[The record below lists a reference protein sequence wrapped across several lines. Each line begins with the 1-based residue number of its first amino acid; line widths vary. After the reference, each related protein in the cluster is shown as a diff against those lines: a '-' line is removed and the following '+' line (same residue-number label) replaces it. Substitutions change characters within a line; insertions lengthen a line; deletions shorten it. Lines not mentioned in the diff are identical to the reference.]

1 VVVCVVISAKEESV
15 NARSRQWFFALAIL
29 AALHGSA
36 RPAYAQGLTAQIAG
50 TVVDSSKAVLPG
62 ATVTARN
69 TGTQV
74 TRDAV
79 TDTNG
84 AFVITNLF
92 AGTYDI
98 RVSLS
103 GFKVYEQRGI
113 ALSATERMA
122 LQPFTLDVG
131 GVSETIS
138 VQAEAARVQTQ
149 SGERSAT
156 ITASQIEDIGLKG
169 RDFMGALQLLPGVI
183 DTRNRDAPGW
193 GSVGGMTING
203 QSSFNFSYDG
213 IVSKDTGSN
222 SGNYAAPALDSIAEV
237 KVQASNFQAEYGRSS
252 GASITV
258 VTKSGTKSFRGSAAY
273 YRRNEAFNANSW
285 DRRRACSAA
294 PVQNG
299 APNPNCSKAP
309 YRFNNTAWTIGG
321 PVVVP
326 GTNFN
331 TNRDKLFFFF
341 SQDLLP
347 RTDPGDLLVSTMP
360 TALERSGDFSQ
371 TVNSQGARIWI
382 KDPLLAAQGLA
393 CNVNT
398 GGAGCFTDNRIDPTM
413 LNGFGRMMLNI
424 FPLPNAV
431 DGTGN
436 RQYNYTYQN
445 ILDKPKNDQVARVD
459 YNVSQGTTFYTRVQF
474 GNEVNSRG
482 YNAFLGAGTGN
493 GGNVQWPQFNT
504 SYAIKTLSVVNT
516 LLHTLNPTTVAE
528 FTVGVNWAQ
537 QLTSPFEELSLQQNT
552 RAVALGGLTQFF
564 PEANPQNL
572 VPNMSF
578 GGTNAQPNTRG
589 VGISDRFP
597 FNAKNIIWNY
607 NANLT
612 KLKGTH
618 NLKAGVF
625 IEKTKRPA
633 PRASTFNGS
642 YDFSSNQNNPFDTN
656 FGFANALLGSINA
669 YTESTAKPFAQGRYN
684 QVEFFVQDNWRISRN
699 FTIDYGM
706 RFYYIGPTF
715 VADQDVSYFNTDGW
729 TPGAAPLLY
738 EPVCPNSATTCT
750 GGQRV
755 ARNPLTGEVLNN
767 TYIGKLVPGS
777 GNFTNGMNRVAQTV
791 YEGKGILPAPRVGFA
806 WDVTGD
812 GKTAVRGGAG
822 VFYDRYSDDV
832 ILSLVE
838 QPPLMDTRTTQ
849 FTTIP
854 QLLNS
859 QLIQNPR
866 AVTSFAPFKVPT
878 VYNWSV
884 GVQRELPF
892 KLIAD
897 VAYVGNANRNNN
909 NTFQINNVA
918 YGTTRV
924 DLNAGVADP
933 TQSNTV
939 AKATDYLR
947 PYRGY
952 NTIGQQQWRGY
963 ANYHSIQVAVTRRL
977 SDGFGWGLAYTGA
990 VRRSQG
996 TFDPFLT
1003 PEQDKARNYNLNNS
1017 RPHTLVV
1024 NYNYELPGLG
1034 RMWDNALVKGVFD
1047 GWQISGITQAL
1058 SGVHTSF
1065 SYGFTGAP
1073 FGDMTG
1079 GGLGGPRVTLVCDPA
1094 LQKGERTPARQF
1106 KTECIQPG
1114 GPGSTAGDT
1123 FYLGS
1128 STNDE
1133 WINLGYINHDIT
1145 LFKNFAMPNR
1155 RNLQIR
1161 VESYNAFNFTQ
1172 YAGVDTSAQFNF
1184 ATGAQ
1189 TDAAFGTITSARGAS
1204 ARVIQLGA
1212 RFTF

>member
-1 VVVCVVISAKEESV
+1 MNV
-15 NARSRQWFFALAIL
+15 RFRQWFFALA
-29 AALHGSA
+29 ALVALSGSA
-36 RPAYAQGLTAQIAG
+36 LPVFAQGLTGQIAG
-50 TVVDSSKAVLPG
+50 VVVDGSKAVLPG

-74 TRDAV
+74 TREAV
-79 TDTNG
+79 TDANG
-84 AFVITNLF
+84 AFVLTNLL
-92 AGTYDI
+92 AGTYDV

-113 ALSATERMA
+113 VLSATERLA
-122 LQPFTLDVG
+122 LPDVTLDVG
-131 GVSETIS
+131 GVTETVS
-138 VQAEAARVQTQ
+138 VQAEAARIQTQ

-156 ITASQIEDIGLKG
+156 ISAAQIEDIGLKG

-213 IVSKDTGSN
+213 VVSKDTGSN

-273 YRRNEAFNANSW
+273 YKRNESFNANSW
-285 DRRRACSAA
+285 DRRRACDAA
-294 PVQNG
+294 PIQNG

-309 YRFNNTAWTIGG
+309 YRFDNTAWTIGG
-321 PVVVP
+321 PVVMP

-331 TNRDKLFFFF
+331 ANRDKLFFFF

-347 RTDPGDLLVSTMP
+347 RTDPGDLLLSTMP
-360 TALERSGDFSQ
+360 TALERAGDFSQ
-371 TVNSQGARIWI
+371 TVNTSGSRIWI
-382 KDPLLAAQGLA
+382 KDPQLAAQGLA

-398 GGAGCFTDNRIDPTM
+398 GGPGCFADNKIPSGRFNLVGQQM
-413 LNGFGRMMLNI
+413 LNL

-431 DGTGN
+431 DGTGR
-436 RQYNYTYQN
+436 RQFNYTYQN
-445 ILDKPKNDQVARVD
+445 ILEKPKNDQVARVD
-459 YNVSQGTTFYTRVQF
+459 YNVSQGTTYYTRVQF

-493 GGNVQWPQFNT
+493 GGNASWPQFNT
-504 SYAIKTLSVVNT
+504 EYAIKTLSVVNT
-516 LLHTLNPTTVAE
+516 LLHTFNPTTVAE

-537 QLTSPFEELSLQQNT
+537 QLTSPVDDAALAANT

-572 VPNMSF
+572 VPQISF

-589 VGISDRFP
+589 VGVSDRFP

-607 NANLT
+607 NANIT
-612 KLKGTH
+612 KLKGAH
-618 NLKAGVF
+618 NLKVGVF

-633 PRASTFNGS
+633 PRASTFNGN

-656 FGFANALLGSINA
+656 FGFANALIGSVQA

-684 QVEFFVQDNWRISRN
+684 QVEFFVQDNWRVRRN

-715 VADQDVSYFNTDGW
+715 VADQDVSYFNVGDW
-729 TPGAAPLLY
+729 TTGAAPQLY
-738 EPVCPNSATTCT
+738 EPVCPNNAAVCA
-750 GGQRV
+750 GAARV
-755 ARNPLTGEVLNN
+755 ARNPLTGELLNN

-822 VFYDRYSDDV
+822 IFYDRYSDDI

-838 QPPLMDTRTTQ
+838 QPPLMDTRTTNW
-849 FTTIP
+849 TTIP
-854 QLLNS
+854 QLQNS

-866 AVTSFAPFKVPT
+866 GVTSFEEFKVPT
-878 VYNWSV
+878 VYNWSL

-892 KLIAD
+892 KLVAD

-909 NTFQINNVA
+909 NTVQLNNVP

-924 DLNAGVADP
+924 DLNPGVADP
-933 TQSNTV
+933 TQNNTV

-952 NTIGQQQWRGY
+952 GGIGQQQWRGY
-963 ANYHSIQVAVTRRL
+963 ANYHSIQVAVNRRF
-977 SDGFGWGLAYTGA
+977 SDGFSWGMAYTGA
-990 VRRSQG
+990 TRRAQG

-1003 PEQDKARNYNLNNS
+1003 EAQDKARNYTRNGS
-1017 RPHTLVV
+1017 RPHTLTV
-1024 NYNYELPGLG
+1024 NYNYEIPGLG
-1034 RMWDNALVKGVFD
+1034 GVWDNMLVKGVFD
-1047 GWQISGITQAL
+1047 GWQVSGITQAL
-1058 SGVHTSF
+1058 SGTYGGF

-1079 GGLGGPRVTLVCDPA
+1079 GGLGGPRVTLTCDPT
-1094 LQKGERTPARQF
+1094 LPRSERTLARQF
-1106 KTECIQPG
+1106 KTECVTFG
-1114 GPGSTAGDT
+1114 GPSTTTGDT
-1123 FYLGS
+1123 YYLGG

-1133 WINLGYINHDIT
+1133 WRNLGYINHDIT

-1161 VESYNAFNFTQ
+1161 VEMYNAFNFTQ

-1189 TDAAFGTITSARGAS
+1189 TDAAFGTVTSARGAS
-1204 ARVIQLGA
+1204 ARVIQLGF
-1212 RFTF
+1212 RFAF